1 MRRKDSPRKAAKKRV
16 IYLLAKIEQLK
27 KKAGAERRQTYS
39 VPLEKLLNRCL
50 NHITALKSVKALPQ
64 EDIHYALEY
73 AWGVYMDLQN
83 YDAPERQDYRADR
96 EISLNEVLE
105 RIRNSSTV
113 PLESITT
120 DMFSGGLGYRTVDW
134 DWAYWMAVSRS
145 SLLKDPF
152 WNEKEAAKKKAVKH
166 YTPEEIKKKF
176 GEGL

>member
-1 MRRKDSPRKAAKKRV
+1 MSSRNAAKKRV
-16 IYLLAKIEQLK
+16 RRLLVKIEQLK
-27 KKAGAERRQTYS
+27 KKAGAERRRTGS

-50 NHITALKSVKALPQ
+50 NHITALKAITALPK
-64 EDIHYALEY
+64 EDVHYALEY

-96 EISLNEVLE
+96 EISLNEVLD
-105 RIRNSSTV
+105 RINKSTV
-113 PLESITT
+113 VPAEALST

-152 WNEKEAAKKKAVKH
+152 WNEKEAAKKQAVKH